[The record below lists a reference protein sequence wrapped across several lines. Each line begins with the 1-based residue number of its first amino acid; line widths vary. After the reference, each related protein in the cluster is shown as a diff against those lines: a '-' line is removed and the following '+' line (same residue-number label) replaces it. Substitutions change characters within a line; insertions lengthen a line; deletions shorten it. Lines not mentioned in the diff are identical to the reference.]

1 MSNEKT
7 NEILTNLSTYLNYGI
22 KIENSNNQKDI
33 SLLEFKNLFTKGMV
47 NKVPDN
53 SYYSLL
59 ESAVLNNRCDIA
71 NYLLSFEGWN
81 INRQNQNGETILQYI
96 SDNHHFNLEMAQHL
110 LAYDEINTSLSDDW
124 GNNPIWTSVFGYF
137 NSKQNPEKKKPY
149 ETWLKLLLQAG
160 FKPNQRTKTKII
172 NTFSPDVINN
182 IKFLLK

>member
-7 NEILTNLSTYLNYGI
+7 KETLTNLSTHLNYGI
-22 KIENSNNQKDI
+22 EIENSNNRKDI
-33 SLLEFKNLFTKGMV
+33 SLLEFKKLFTKDMI
-47 NKVPDN
+47 NKFPGN
-53 SYYSLL
+53 SYYNLL
-59 ESAVLNNRCDIA
+59 ESAVINNRYDIVE
-71 NYLLSFEGWN
+71 YLLSFNDWN

-96 SDNHHFNLEMAQHL
+96 SDNHHFNLETAKL
-110 LAYDEINTSLSDDW
+110 LLKYEKIDTSLSDDW

-137 NSKQNPEKKKPY
+137 NSKQSPEKKKAY

-172 NTFSPDVINN
+172 NTSSADIINN